1 MLDLVG
7 GDGLEEEAG
16 VELPPGEGEPNVVHR
31 ADTRLPAHRPNTH
44 LPTCTRQVKII
55 PRNNF
60 IILCMPI
67 IDQSRNKPLLDVCN
81 EQLLPGEDPRDVD
94 VLQVE
99 HRGHQRLL
107 VQLGHGGPV
116 HNNILLQL
124 CTQQSFM
131 MF

>member
-16 VELPPGEGEPNVVHR
+16 VELPPGEGDPNVVHR
-31 ADTRLPAHRPNTH
+31 ADTR
-44 LPTCTRQVKII
+44 
-55 PRNNF
+55 
-60 IILCMPI
+60 
-67 IDQSRNKPLLDVCN
+67 
-81 EQLLPGEDPRDVD
+81 LPGEDPRDVD